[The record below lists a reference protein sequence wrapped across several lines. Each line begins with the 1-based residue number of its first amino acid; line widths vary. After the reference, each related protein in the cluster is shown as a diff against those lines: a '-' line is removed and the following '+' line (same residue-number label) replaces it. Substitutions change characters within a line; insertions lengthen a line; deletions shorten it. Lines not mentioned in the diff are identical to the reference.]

1 MKILWLEAQ
10 PDNQD
15 QQVLYILYQKIAGIK
30 NLRLKPYG
38 QYIFVRLFLL

>member
-15 QQVLYILYQKIAGIK
+15 QQVLYTLYQIAGIK
-30 NLRLKPYG
+30 KSRLKPHG

>member
-15 QQVLYILYQKIAGIK
+15 QQVLYILYQIAGIK
-30 NLRLKPYG
+30 NLRLKPHG